1 MKRNRLRP
9 SLQTFRHK
17 THLLKGGVYPYFFFL
32 GPSLSLL
39 DRLIFPSVNPRP
51 VPCRVSRSRISAIGF
66 FTVSDCS
73 SLSLVVRHHFRLDLH
88 IARRTTMAGSVDAAT
103 RKRVLK
109 VVFISLTLDLVSRV
123 PVACLPRDPSADTSP
138 PRYPSPSSS
147 LCSPSS
153 SNSTATLKPQPTR
166 TPLPRIPSCHGS
178 SASSMPTRPP
188 LRAPSTLAMI
198 LYCSA
203 APSARCSPCSR
214 LSRRPSSEHYLTN
227 MAGATHCWPA

>member
-17 THLLKGGVYPYFFFL
+17 TPVERWRVPLPFFL
-32 GPSLSLL
+32 VLLCLFPIVLSFLLSTLVPSLAVSLAPGSAQLASLL
-39 DRLIFPSVNPRP
+39 HRTAAVCLLSFVTTFAWTFTSLGGPPWLDQSMRP
-51 VPCRVSRSRISAIGF
+51 PARGCSRS
-66 FTVSDCS
+66 S
-73 SLSLVVRHHFRLDLH
+73 SYLLLWIWLVEYLL
-88 IARRTTMAGSVDAAT
+88 
-103 RKRVLK
+103 
-109 VVFISLTLDLVSRV
+109 
-123 PVACLPRDPSADTSP
+123 PCLPRDPSADTSP

-153 SNSTATLKPQPTR
+153 SNSIATLKPQPTR
-166 TPLPRIPSCHGS
+166 TPLPRIPSFHGS

-214 LSRRPSSEHYLTN
+214 LSRRPSSEHCLTN